1 MRKSAITCLAIVS
14 ACYVTARAAH
24 AQMTIDVS
32 KITCEQFRT
41 YKVANP
47 NYIAIWLDGY
57 YSSKRDSTIVEVQS
71 FKDNFEKLNDYCIT
85 HLKEPV
91 MEAAKAL
98 LTK

>member
-1 MRKSAITCLAIVS
+1 MRKFAITCVAIVS
-14 ACYVTARAAH
+14 ACCVTARAAH

-71 FKDNFEKLNDYCIT
+71 FKDNFEKLKDYCIT
-85 HLKEPV
+85 NLKEPV

>member
-1 MRKSAITCLAIVS
+1 MTRSAITCLIIISV
-14 ACYVTARAAH
+14 CWVTTRAAQ

-32 KITCEQFRT
+32 NITCEQFRT

-57 YSSKRDSTIVEVQS
+57 YSSNRGSTIVEVQS

-91 MEAAKAL
+91 MQAAKAIL
-98 LTK
+98 AK